1 MRGTRGDASLV
12 QGRILN
18 LNLVC
23 GPNGDASLVVCGPNG
38 DASLSCLALIDWST
52 GVCAAQL
59 FGSFEVLFPAQGI
72 RGPPT
77 TPGLAPPAW
86 G

>member
-1 MRGTRGDASLV
+1 MV
-12 QGRILN
+12 
-18 LNLVC
+18 NLVN
-23 GPNGDASLVVCGPNG
+23 GPNGEASLVVCGPNG
-38 DASLSCLALIDWST
+38 DASLACLALIDWST

>member
-1 MRGTRGDASLV
+1 MCPTLQKVGFNVSPFDAVS
-12 QGRILN
+12 
-18 LNLVC
+18 

-38 DASLSCLALIDWST
+38 DASLACLALIDWST